1 MRRSALRDAGLPVSE
16 VASPAA
22 GTELPGRFGR
32 LIGWRTEAT
41 KRFFGVEADRIA
53 RLCHGMAE
61 RFARGE

>member
-1 MRRSALRDAGLPVSE
+1 MSE